1 MKNALLFLVCALR
14 ADDTL
19 LQKPEV
25 KKALDWIQ
33 SNHDANIQKQI
44 ELSEIPAPTFA
55 EGERA
60 AALVREFQRI
70 GLKDIE
76 TDQRK
81 NVMGW
86 RYGTSARAIVVAAH
100 LDTVFP
106 AGTDVK
112 VKKEGKRLVG
122 PGIGDDGRGLAAM
135 LAIAEA
141 IERADI
147 KTNHT
152 ILFVAN
158 CCEEGLGDLL
168 GVKYLLREGKFKDR
182 IDAFISIDGLDP
194 ARIVNRA
201 LASKRYRIT
210 VRGPGGH
217 SWGNFG
223 RVSPTHA
230 IGRIMAKFADTEVPA
245 NPKTTF
251 NIGKIGGGT
260 SINAIAVEAWMEVD
274 MRSESDSELEKLEQ
288 KLLAVSRAGV
298 AEENKYRE
306 KFAQNKSKRSGEAKL
321 TLETKLLA
329 TRYGGET
336 PLSSPLVEA
345 SQWAAKHFGLKP
357 ILEIGSTDANVP
369 INLHKQG
376 VTLGGGGTGGDAH
389 ALEEWYEPE
398 GAWKGAQQVLLTVL
412 SWDLRQT
419 ASTKSSGAKAGEIKK

>member
-1 MKNALLFLVCALR
+1 MKHLLLFLSCTLLAGTSW
-14 ADDTL
+14 ADDSL
-19 LQKPEV
+19 LQKPDV
-25 KKALDWIQ
+25 KQALAWIE
-33 SNHDANIQKQI
+33 SNHAANIEKQI
-44 ELSEIPAPTFA
+44 QLSEIPSPTFA
-55 EGERA
+55 ETERA
-60 AALVREFQRI
+60 AALVKEFQRI

-76 TDQRK
+76 ADARK

-86 RYGTSARAIVVAAH
+86 RPGKSPRAIVVSAH

-106 AGTDVK
+106 AGTDVH

-141 IERADI
+141 IQRADI
-147 KTNHT
+147 KTNHS

-168 GVKYLLREGKFKDR
+168 GVKYLLKEGKYKDR
-182 IDAFISIDGLDP
+182 IDAFISIDGTDTS
-194 ARIVNRA
+194 RIVNRA
-201 LASKRYRIT
+201 LASKRYKIT

-223 RVSPTHA
+223 RVSPIHA
-230 IGRIMAKFADTEVPA
+230 LGRIMDKFADTDVPA
-245 NPKTTF
+245 KPKTTF

-274 MRSESDSELEKLEQ
+274 MRSESDTELEKLEQ
-288 KLLAVSRAGV
+288 RLLAVARAGV
-298 AEENKYRE
+298 DEEQ
-306 KFAQNKSKRSGEAKL
+306 KFRAKALQNKSKRSGDAKL
-321 TLETKLLA
+321 TLEAKLLA

-336 PLSSPLVEA
+336 PVDSPLVQA
-345 SQWAAKHFGLKP
+345 AVWATKHFGQTP
-357 ILEIGSTDANVP
+357 QLEIASTDANVP

-376 VTLGGGGTGGDAH
+376 VTLGGGGVGGDAH

-398 GAWKGAQQVLLTVL
+398 GAWRGAQQVLLTVL
-412 SWDLRQT
+412 SWDIRQ
-419 ASTKSSGAKAGEIKK
+419 K

>member
-1 MKNALLFLVCALR
+1 MRYATFLFACTLL

-19 LQKPEV
+19 LNKPEV

-55 EGERA
+55 EGDRA
-60 AALVREFQRI
+60 VALVKEFRRI

-76 TDQRK
+76 TDERK
-81 NVMGW
+81 NVLGW
-86 RYGTSARAIVVAAH
+86 RHGTSERTIVVAAH

-141 IERADI
+141 IQRADI
-147 KTNHT
+147 KINHS

-168 GVKYLLREGKFKDR
+168 GVKYLMKEGKFKDR

-194 ARIVNRA
+194 SRIVNRA

-230 IGRIMAKFADTEVPA
+230 VGRIMAKFADTEVPSK
-245 NPKTTF
+245 PKTTF

-274 MRSESDSELEKLEQ
+274 MRSESDAELEKLEQ
-288 KLLAVSRAGV
+288 KLLAVARAGV
-298 AEENKYRE
+298 AEENRFRE
-306 KFAQNKSKRSGEAKL
+306 KFAQNKSKRIGEGKL
-321 TLETKLLA
+321 TLDPKLLT

-336 PLSSPLVEA
+336 PVNSPLVEA
-345 SQWAAKHFGLKP
+345 SVWAARHFGLQP
-357 ILEIGSTDANVP
+357 VLEISSTDANVP

-398 GAWKGAQQVLLTVL
+398 GAWRGAQQVLLTVL
-412 SWDLRQT
+412 SWDVRQ
-419 ASTKSSGAKAGEIKK
+419 K

>member
-1 MKNALLFLVCALR
+1 MKYALLFLGCALW
-14 ADDTL
+14 ADDSV

-33 SNHDANIQKQI
+33 ANHDANIKKQI

-55 EGERA
+55 EGDRA
-60 AALVREFQRI
+60 AALVKEFQRI

-81 NVMGW
+81 NVLGW
-86 RYGTSARAIVVAAH
+86 RHGTSPRTIVVAAH

-141 IERADI
+141 FQRADI
-147 KTNHT
+147 KTKHT

-168 GVKYLLREGKFKDR
+168 GIKYLLKESKYKDQ

-194 ARIVNRA
+194 ARITNRA

-217 SWGNFG
+217 SWVNFG

-230 IGRIMAKFADTEVPA
+230 LGRIMAKFADTDVPS

-274 MRSESDSELEKLEQ
+274 MRSESDAELEKLEQ
-288 KLLAVSRAGV
+288 KLLAVARAGV
-298 AEENKYRE
+298 TEENRFRE
-306 KFAQNKSKRSGEAKL
+306 KAAQNKSGRVGDSKL
-321 TLETKLLA
+321 TLDAKLL
-329 TRYGGET
+329 TVRYGGET
-336 PLSSPLVEA
+336 PVNSPLVEA
-345 SQWAAKHFGLKP
+345 SQWAARHFGLTP

-376 VTLGGGGTGGDAH
+376 VTLGGGGTGGDFH

-398 GAWKGAQQVLLTVL
+398 GAWKGVQQVLLTVL
-412 SWDLRQT
+412 SWDVRQ
-419 ASTKSSGAKAGEIKK
+419 K